1 MLEQE
6 IYALDDP
13 EALRGLIRDHGW
25 ATLVTVSAEGELVVT
40 HLPVIPDPET
50 PGPAVV
56 GHLARTDPAAR
67 GLGERPVVLVVQGPH
82 GYVSPAFYEAGPY
95 VPTWNHVT
103 VHLHGTPRPLGPEE
117 TYEVLSA
124 TVDHFESARPEP
136 FRMADVE
143 GYARRI
149 APGTTG
155 FRLMP
160 SRVVGKAKLSQDK
173 PAEIVERVI
182 RALDTDDVHRNP
194 ALADAM
200 RAVNGAP

>member
-1 MLEQE
+1 MLEQQ
-6 IYALDDP
+6 IFALDDP
-13 EALRGLIRDHGW
+13 DALRGLIRDHGW
-25 ATLVTVSAEGELVVT
+25 ATLVTVSREGDPVVT
-40 HLPVIPDPET
+40 HLPVILDPDSL
-50 PGPAVV
+50 GPAVL
-56 GHLARTDPAAR
+56 GHLARTDPATR

-82 GYVSPAFYEAGPY
+82 GYISPSFYEAGPY

-103 VHLHGTPRPLGPEE
+103 VHLHGTPDLLSPEE

-124 TVDHFESARPEP
+124 TVDHFESARPAP
-136 FRMADVE
+136 FRLADVA

-155 FRLMP
+155 FRLVP
-160 SRVVGKAKLSQDK
+160 TRVAGKAKLSQDK

-182 RALDTDDVHRNP
+182 RGLDTDDVHRNP

-200 RAVNGAP
+200 RAAFS